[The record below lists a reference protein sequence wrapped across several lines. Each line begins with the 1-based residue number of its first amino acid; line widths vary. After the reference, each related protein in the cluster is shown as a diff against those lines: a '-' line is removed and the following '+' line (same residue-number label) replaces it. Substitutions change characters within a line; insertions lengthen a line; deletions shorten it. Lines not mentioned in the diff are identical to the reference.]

1 MAETYSVAQYGR
13 MIADRT
19 RMEAYARAL
28 EAVVRPGSVVLDIGT
43 GTGIFALLACR
54 LGARRVYAV
63 DPADAVAVAR
73 EAARANGFADR
84 IEVIQDL
91 STRISLPEPADVVV
105 SDVRGVLPT
114 FQSIV
119 ATLADARARLM
130 APGGQLIPR
139 ADTLWAA
146 PLGAPQAWGD
156 LVFPWD
162 EGAFGLDLSAARR
175 AALNQWTRGRF
186 SPDQL
191 LAAPAAW
198 ATIDYR
204 TAAAPDVRGS
214 AAWTAYRGGTAHGF
228 AVWFEAELAEGV
240 AFHTGPGTDTIY
252 QTAFFPWPEAVEVAA
267 GDRIEADFQARLVGD
282 EYVWIWES
290 RVERRDRPSI
300 DFRQSTF
307 LANPPSPSRLRR
319 RAHDFRP
326 VLGEE
331 GRIDAMILA
340 RMDGGATLGE
350 IAREVR
356 AAFPARFPTWEEAL
370 TRVGRLSEGYADGGG
385 G

>member
-28 EAVVRPGSVVLDIGT
+28 EAVVRPGSIVLDIGT

-73 EAARANGFADR
+73 QAARANGFAGQ

-130 APGGQLIPR
+130 APGGHLVPR

-146 PLGAPQAWGD
+146 PLEAPQAWGD

-162 EGAFGLDLSAARR
+162 EGAFGFDLSAARR

-186 SPDQL
+186 SPEQL

-204 TAAAPDVRGS
+204 TATAPDVRGS
-214 AAWTAYRGGTAHGF
+214 VAWTAYRGGTAHGF
-228 AVWFEAELAEGV
+228 AVWFAAELAEGV
-240 AFHTGPGTDTIY
+240 SFHTGPGTDTIY
-252 QTAFFPWPEAVEVAA
+252 QTAFFPWPDVVDVSA

-300 DFRQSTF
+300 GFRQSTF

-326 VLGEE
+326 ALGEE

-350 IAREVR
+350 IAREVQ

-385 G
+385 R